1 MKFNFVVHTLI
12 PHLMLKNSS
21 QTLQPYRNIVL
32 IDDDDVNN
40 LLNRQF
46 LTFNLPSATI
56 TTFQSAQIVL
66 DYMKTGKMETPDLI
80 LLDINMPEMNGWE
93 FLYYMDR
100 YNINAD
106 VMMLSSSVHW
116 DDIERSKNYDRV
128 RCYIE
133 KPLTEDKIEHYIIEK
148 NIETIGVD

>member
-1 MKFNFVVHTLI
+1 
-12 PHLMLKNSS
+12 MLNNSFIF
-21 QTLQPYRNIVL
+21 LKPYRNIVL
-32 IDDDDVNN
+32 IDDDEVNN

-56 TTFQSAQIVL
+56 TTFQDGQLVL
-66 DYMKTGKMETPDLI
+66 DYLTSGKIQKPDLI

-93 FLYYMDR
+93 FLHHFEKLKLQC
-100 YNINAD
+100 D

-116 DDIERSKNYDRV
+116 DDIERSKNYKTV

-133 KPLTEDKIEHYIIEK
+133 KPLTEDKIEHYIIDQK
-148 NIETIGVD
+148 IGSIEVDRH

>member
-1 MKFNFVVHTLI
+1 
-12 PHLMLKNSS
+12 MLKH
-21 QTLQPYRNIVL
+21 QDTTLKPYQNIIL

-46 LTFNLPSATI
+46 LTFNMPQATI
-56 TTFQSAQIVL
+56 TTFQNAQVVL
-66 DYMKTGKMETPDLI
+66 DYMRIGKILTPDLI
-80 LLDINMPEMNGWE
+80 LLDINMPEMNGWD

-100 YNINAD
+100 YNINAE
-106 VMMLSSSVHW
+106 VMMLSSSIHW
-116 DDIERSKNYDRV
+116 DDIERSKNYEKV

-148 NIETIGVD
+148 NTEAIDVD

>member
-1 MKFNFVVHTLI
+1 
-12 PHLMLKNSS
+12 MLKRKDT
-21 QTLQPYRNIVL
+21 TLKPYQNIIL

-46 LTFNLPSATI
+46 LTFNMPQATI
-56 TTFQSAQIVL
+56 TTFQNAQDVL
-66 DYMKTGKMETPDLI
+66 DYMRIGKIITPDLI
-80 LLDINMPEMNGWE
+80 LLDINMPEMNGWD

-100 YNINAD
+100 YNINAE
-106 VMMLSSSVHW
+106 VMMLSSSIHW
-116 DDIERSKNYDRV
+116 DDIERSKNYEKV

-148 NIETIGVD
+148 NTEAIYVD

>member
-1 MKFNFVVHTLI
+1 MVKHQNTTLK
-12 PHLMLKNSS
+12 PYKN
-21 QTLQPYRNIVL
+21 IIL

-46 LTFNLPSATI
+46 LTFNIPQATI
-56 TTFQSAQIVL
+56 STFQNAQVVL
-66 DYMKTGKMETPDLI
+66 DYMRIGKILTPDLI

-93 FLYYMDR
+93 FLYYIDR
-100 YNINAD
+100 YNINTE
-106 VMMLSSSVHW
+106 VMMLSSSIHW
-116 DDIERSKNYDRV
+116 DDIERSKNYEKV

-148 NIETIGVD
+148 NTEAIDVD